1 MNQSV
6 FSFLCACWGSLAA
19 CVNIFL
25 RSMQQEKLAPQRY
38 LVQLFLRYSVIV
50 GFALTLQH
58 IFHGNITFFAGGF
71 GLTTLLFVAYT
82 VGKALWI

>member
-6 FSFLCACWGSLAA
+6 FLFLCACWGSLAA
-19 CVNIFL
+19 GINIFL
-25 RSMQQEKLAPQRY
+25 RARQQERVAPARY

-58 IFHGNITFFAGGF
+58 VLHGDITLFAGGF